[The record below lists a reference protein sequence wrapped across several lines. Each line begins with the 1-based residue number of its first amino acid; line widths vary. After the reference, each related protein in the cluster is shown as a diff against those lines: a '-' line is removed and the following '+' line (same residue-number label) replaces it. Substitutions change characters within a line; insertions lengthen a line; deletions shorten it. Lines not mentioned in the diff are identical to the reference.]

1 VSQEGRGD
9 RVVAL
14 LATTIVFWSLNVTI
28 VKSVVDEWQ
37 PLAYSVIRFVI
48 GSAIFATW
56 VYLRERSFRIARR
69 DLPMLALAAFI
80 GIAVNQTGFMYAEQH
95 TSATTISLLMA
106 TTPAFAAVT
115 GIAFGERVTGLHWV
129 GIAVAALGTLLVLV
143 GGSGKLDFSSIQGDL
158 FALVMAGSWG
168 IYSAMIRPLMG
179 RYSAP
184 RISVI
189 VLLIGTPMML
199 PFALPQLVRQDY
211 GALSTGAW
219 AALFYSLFFSLVF
232 TNIMW
237 FTAIHRGGAAKATA
251 VLPLQPF
258 LGAIFAF
265 LLLGE
270 HLAWLQLAGGVVI
283 VAGILLTRIR
293 EPETGTP
300 D

>member
-1 VSQEGRGD
+1 
-9 RVVAL
+9 
-14 LATTIVFWSLNVTI
+14 

-56 VYLRERSFRIARR
+56 VYLRERSFRIARA
-69 DLPMLALAAFI
+69 DLPLLAAAAFI
-80 GIAVNQTGFMYAEQH
+80 GIAANQIGFMYAENH

-129 GIAVAALGTLLVLV
+129 GIGVAALGTLLVLV
-143 GGSGKLDFSSIQGDL
+143 GGSGKLDFSSIEGDL
-158 FALVMAGSWG
+158 FALLMAGSWG
-168 IYSAMIRPLMG
+168 IYSAMIRPLMS

-184 RISVI
+184 RISVV

-199 PFALPQLVRQDY
+199 PFALPQLVAQDY
-211 GALSTGAW
+211 GGLSTGAW
-219 AALFYSLFFSLVF
+219 AALVYSLFFSLVF

-251 VLPLQPF
+251 MLPLQPF

-283 VAGILLTRIR
+283 VGGILLTRIR

>member
-1 VSQEGRGD
+1 VREESRGD

-14 LATTIVFWSLNVTI
+14 LATTIVFWSLNVTV

-37 PLAYSVIRFVI
+37 PLAYSVDRFVI
-48 GSAIFATW
+48 GGAIFAAW

-69 DLPMLALAAFI
+69 DLPLLALAAFV
-80 GIAVNQTGFMYAEQH
+80 GIACNQIGFMYAEQH
-95 TSATTISLLMA
+95 TSATTISLLLA
-106 TTPAFAAVT
+106 TTPAFAAVA
-115 GIAFGERVTGLHWV
+115 GLAFGERVTGLHWL
-129 GIAVAALGTLLVLV
+129 GIATATGGTALVLV
-143 GGSGKLDFSSIQGDL
+143 GGTGHLQLTNLEGDGL
-158 FALVMAGSWG
+158 ALVAAGSWG
-168 IYSAMIRPLMG
+168 IYSAMIRPLML

-184 RISVI
+184 RISIV
-189 VLLIGTPMML
+189 VLLIGVPMML
-199 PFALPQLVRQDY
+199 PFSFRQVVGQDY

-219 AALFYSLFFSLVF
+219 ASLVYSLFFSLVF

-251 VLPLQPF
+251 VMPLQPF

-283 VAGILLTRIR
+283 VAGIMLTRIR